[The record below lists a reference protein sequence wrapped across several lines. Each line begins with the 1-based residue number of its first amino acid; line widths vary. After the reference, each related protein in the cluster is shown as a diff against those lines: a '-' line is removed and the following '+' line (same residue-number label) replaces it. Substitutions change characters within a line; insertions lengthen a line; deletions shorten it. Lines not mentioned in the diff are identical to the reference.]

1 MPRNKTPEQELTVI
15 VPIYNEAASLPH
27 FLPNLMNICKTK
39 GWQVILVNDGSRDAS
54 AQILSGIE
62 GKPFVKVLH
71 HKLNKG
77 YGGALK
83 TGMAAANTKY
93 VLTIDADGQ
102 HNIDDIESL
111 LDFAQKTNA
120 DMVVGTRSNV
130 KHASPYREVGKWI
143 IRRFTSILVPLP
155 VQDLNSGFKLYQTRL
170 VQQYL
175 SLCPDSMAFSDVIT
189 LLFLNQR
196 HLVLEH
202 PISVKHRTTGSS
214 SISTH
219 TAFQTVIE
227 ILSLVMLVNPLRIFL
242 PLSIICIAV
251 GLLWGIPIML
261 AGRGVSVGSMLAIVL
276 GALFFFLGLIANQLS
291 SIRLHLAEMGKDKNP
306 D

>member
-1 MPRNKTPEQELTVI
+1 MQKKKTPEQELTVV

-27 FLPNLMNICKTK
+27 FLPGLMKVCRTNH
-39 GWQVILVNDGSRDAS
+39 WQVIFVNDGSKDAS

-62 GKPFVKVLH
+62 GKPFTKIFH

-83 TGMAAANTKY
+83 TGLSAATSRY
-93 VLTIDADGQ
+93 VMTLDADGQ
-102 HNIDDIESL
+102 HDIADIELL
-111 LDFAQKTNA
+111 LDFAQKNNA
-120 DMVVGTRSNV
+120 DMVVGTRSNI
-130 KHASPYREVGKWI
+130 KHTSPYREFGKWI

-155 VQDLNSGFKLYQTRL
+155 VRDLNSGFKLYQTRL

-175 SLCPDSMAFSDVIT
+175 PLCPDSMAFSDVIT

-202 PISVKHRTTGSS
+202 PIHVKQRTTGSS
-214 SISTH
+214 SISTQ
-219 TAFQTVIE
+219 TAFQTLIE

-242 PLSIICIAV
+242 PLSIICVSV

-291 SIRLHLAEMGKDKNP
+291 SIRLHLAGMNKDEKP

>member
-1 MPRNKTPEQELTVI
+1 MPRKKLAEQKLTVV
-15 VPIYNEAASLPH
+15 VPVYNEAASLPQ
-27 FLPNLMNICKTK
+27 FLPELIEACRSNNWRAIF
-39 GWQVILVNDGSRDAS
+39 IDDGSKDGS
-54 AQILSGIE
+54 AEILSGLE
-62 GKPFVKVLH
+62 EQPFMEVFR

-83 TGMAAANTKY
+83 TGLAAATTQY
-93 VLTIDADGQ
+93 VMTIDADGQ
-102 HNIDDIESL
+102 HDIADIPLL
-111 LDFAQKTNA
+111 LDFAQQTNA
-120 DMVVGTRSNV
+120 DMVVGTRNNI
-130 KHASPYREVGKWI
+130 KHASPYRELGKWI

-155 VQDLNSGFKLYQTRL
+155 IRDLNSGFKLYQTKL

-175 SLCPDSMAFSDVIT
+175 PLCPDSMAFSDVIT

-202 PISVKHRTTGSS
+202 PIHVKQRITGSS

-219 TAFQTVIE
+219 TAFQTLIE
-227 ILSLVMLVNPLRIFL
+227 ILSLVTLVNPLRLFL
-242 PLSIICIAV
+242 PLSILCISV

-291 SIRLHLAEMGKDKNP
+291 SIRLHLAGMNKEEKP

>member
-1 MPRNKTPEQELTVI
+1 MQKKKTPEQELTVV
-15 VPIYNEAASLPH
+15 VPVYNEAASLPH
-27 FLPNLMNICKTK
+27 FLPNLIKACKTNH
-39 GWQVILVNDGSRDAS
+39 WQAIFVNDGSKDAS
-54 AQILSGIE
+54 AQILAGIE
-62 GKPFVKVLH
+62 GRPLTKVLH

-83 TGMAAANTKY
+83 TGISAATTKY
-93 VLTIDADGQ
+93 VMTIDADGQ
-102 HNIDDIESL
+102 HDIADIESL
-111 LDFAQKTNA
+111 LDFAQKNNA
-120 DMVVGTRSNV
+120 DMVVGTRSYV
-130 KHASPYREVGKWI
+130 KHASPYRELGKWI

-155 VQDLNSGFKLYQTRL
+155 VQDLNSGFKLYQTKL

-202 PISVKHRTTGSS
+202 PISVQHRTTGSS

-227 ILSLVMLVNPLRIFL
+227 ILSVVMLVNPLRIFL
-242 PLSIICIAV
+242 PLSIICISV
-251 GLLWGIPIML
+251 GLLWGIPIIL
-261 AGRGVSVGSMLAIVL
+261 AHRGVSVGSMLAIVL

-291 SIRLHLAEMGKDKNP
+291 SIRLHLAGMGKDRNSE
-306 D
+306 